1 MTSIKL
7 WQRFSKQRGGV
18 LFLEA
23 HGINETRL
31 QKEHLSVTMTTAS
44 QGGHG
49 VLSRSSA
56 LILCLLELGSWRTDA
71 SLTIAI
77 INSCCSFLCVILL
90 FCVLTE
96 TKAFVQ
102 ERDHHTAF
110 ISVQVSEV
118 LSVFLR

>member
-7 WQRFSKQRGGV
+7 WQRFSKQWGGV
-18 LFLEA
+18 LFPEA
-23 HGINETRL
+23 HRINETRL

-44 QGGHG
+44 QGGRG

-56 LILCLLELGSWRTDA
+56 LILCLLELRFWRTDSSPA
-71 SLTIAI
+71 IAI
-77 INSCCSFLCVILL
+77 ANSCCSLLCVILL

-102 ERDHHTAF
+102 ELITTLRSSQSKARR
-110 ISVQVSEV
+110 S
-118 LSVFLR
+118 FLYF